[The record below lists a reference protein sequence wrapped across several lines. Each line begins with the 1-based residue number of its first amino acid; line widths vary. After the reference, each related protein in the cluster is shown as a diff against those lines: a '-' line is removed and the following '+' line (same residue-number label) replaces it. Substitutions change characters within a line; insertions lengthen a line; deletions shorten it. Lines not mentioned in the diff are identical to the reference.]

1 MKTDLETAGLVRR
14 LLAMSYDLML
24 VVAVIMIGSLLFL
37 VLTGGEVV
45 EGSMRIVFQVY
56 LLLLTVGFF
65 GFFWIRGGQTL
76 GMRAWR
82 LQLRAASGAPV
93 DWPAALRRFALL
105 ALPALAW
112 LLTIAAG
119 RPASDPLAAL
129 PAGLLLAAL
138 MLWRLFD
145 PDQRTALD
153 RLAATR
159 MIVLPRKPGS

>member
-82 LQLRAASGAPV
+82 LQLIRPDGGRI
-93 DWPAALRRFALL
+93 DTLL
-105 ALPALAW
+105 VV
-112 LLTIAAG
+112 
-119 RPASDPLAAL
+119 R
-129 PAGLLLAAL
+129 
-138 MLWRLFD
+138 
-145 PDQRTALD
+145 
-153 RLAATR
+153 RLAAG
-159 MIVLPRKPGS
+159 IVTLGPLGLITVPFHPRGLSLTDMLAGTLIRQQPKPD